1 MIDAASPVD
10 GMGVLIVA
18 ENISKRLSG
27 ETILP
32 YQYLDGL
39 YRSGV
44 RVRAICHARV
54 RDELRSDL
62 PAHLFDRIDFIEDTA
77 LQNLLTRIGGH
88 FPYRIDDLIF
98 NQIIHILTQL
108 RMRGTVQQIIEANA
122 IDVIFEPAPIA
133 PKALSF
139 MHGYGVPV
147 VIGPMS
153 GGMELPPAFR
163 KLDGPIVY
171 WAIQA
176 GRGLAELMHQVV
188 RGKLHAQALIV
199 GNNRTRRALPRG
211 VRGEIFEVMESGVD
225 VNYLTA
231 KDYNSARTDGLV
243 AFIFCSRFVDWK
255 GIKYLVK
262 AFAPLAREGGVR
274 LHLVGD
280 GELFGDIAKLIDAEG
295 ISDHVVLHGRVPSEH
310 YMELL
315 RRTDV
320 YVTPSL
326 RECGGMAMMEA
337 MAVGLPVISLRWGG
351 GAQYAND
358 NCAFFIEP
366 GSEFAVIHGLTAAMR
381 QLARSPDQ
389 RRRMGLAARQ
399 RIIDAELSWDAK
411 VGKIADILGKVVRDY
426 REQHPVRTPGTAD
439 SLSQQLTVQP

>member
-1 MIDAASPVD
+1 
-10 GMGVLIVA
+10 
-18 ENISKRLSG
+18 
-27 ETILP
+27 
-32 YQYLDGL
+32 
-39 YRSGV
+39 
-44 RVRAICHARV
+44 
-54 RDELRSDL
+54 
-62 PAHLFDRIDFIEDTA
+62 
-77 LQNLLTRIGGH
+77 
-88 FPYRIDDLIF
+88 
-98 NQIIHILTQL
+98 
-108 RMRGTVQQIIEANA
+108 
-122 IDVIFEPAPIA
+122 
-133 PKALSF
+133 
-139 MHGYGVPV
+139 
-147 VIGPMS
+147 
-153 GGMELPPAFR
+153 
-163 KLDGPIVY
+163 
-171 WAIQA
+171 
-176 GRGLAELMHQVV
+176 MHQVV